1 MFYIRNI
8 NQEIGLTKAFCES
21 KITINKAKAMK
32 RIRSCKLFLTE
43 NCRLMRGVKVD
54 LQRIHLGASHRINS
68 RL

>member
-1 MFYIRNI
+1 MFYIRDI

-32 RIRSCKLFLTE
+32 RISSCKLFLTE

-54 LQRIHLGASHRINS
+54 LQ
-68 RL
+68 